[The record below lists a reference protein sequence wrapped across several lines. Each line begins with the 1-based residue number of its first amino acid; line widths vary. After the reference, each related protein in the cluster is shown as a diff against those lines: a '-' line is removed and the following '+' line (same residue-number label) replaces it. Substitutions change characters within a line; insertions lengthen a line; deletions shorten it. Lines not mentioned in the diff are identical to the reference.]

1 MPQNPDSVSH
11 LIRSVREALT
21 SYGRDYAI
29 GAIHGLAVRN
39 MVPVSLPGVSDGF
52 YPIVKLHEM
61 ALGEVEDLF
70 YGYLQDSGSEDREGV
85 INRMVREKVWE

>member
-1 MPQNPDSVSH
+1 MSPSPDSVSL

-29 GAIHGLAVRN
+29 GAIRGLAVRN

-52 YPIVKLHEM
+52 YPIVKVHEM